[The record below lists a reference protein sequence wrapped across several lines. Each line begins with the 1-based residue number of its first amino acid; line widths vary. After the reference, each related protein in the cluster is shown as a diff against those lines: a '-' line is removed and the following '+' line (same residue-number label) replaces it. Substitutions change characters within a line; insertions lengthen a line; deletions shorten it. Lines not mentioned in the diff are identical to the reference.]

1 MRITGTAPT
10 QIKPYPLDWP
20 QYFGAPIHYRFDGN
34 EATLNV
40 GDRESISL
48 EEPFK
53 IKLIDFRWIKEERW
67 GRGAQYWLDLA
78 FVANDSRVG
87 VLALKKDSASNVF
100 GALEEAMRETG
111 YSCYCFSLD
120 LIAESRDVE
129 TEDGED
135 YFFTLDVHEISYT
148 PEHEIE
154 AIAQFVGS
162 EQFEWIF
169 PGETR

>member
-1 MRITGTAPT
+1 MHITGTAPE
-10 QIKPYPLDWP
+10 QIKPNPLDWP

-48 EEPFK
+48 EDPFK
-53 IKLIDFRWIKEERW
+53 IKLIDFRWIKEGRW
-67 GRGAQYWLDLA
+67 GRGSQYWLDLA
-78 FVANDSRVG
+78 FVASDSRVG

-111 YSCYCFSLD
+111 YGCYCFSLD
-120 LIAESRDVE
+120 LGVESRNVE
-129 TEDGED
+129 TEDVED
-135 YFFTLDVHEISYT
+135 YFFTLNVQDVSYT

-154 AIAQFVGS
+154 AIAQFIRA

-169 PGETR
+169 TGETQ